1 MNKNPFRFGLATRV
15 LTVMLLAALFLGGFL
30 LHNEYRSSYQE
41 LLDFGLF
48 ASRIAAHECEYAL
61 YVQESDTLLES
72 LNKILVEPSIIYAA
86 IHDKSGKLLA
96 QKSKLK
102 ENFKPSFTKDLKSS
116 TDSHRPSIH
125 KTKTG
130 IEFTDL
136 IVPIKSQAN
145 PNLAADLS
153 ENPPQSQLL
162 GYLQLGLSH
171 RTYERKLHSMFLYMG
186 ICTVFYLLLAG
197 LLAFD
202 LSRQVVKPVR
212 ELAEA
217 TKKVAAGDFDMPV
230 SASGSG
236 EVAELT
242 LAFGTMQEHLAISR
256 KKVEERT
263 IALANEKER
272 LRVILQSIGD
282 AVIATDEQGNVQ
294 FINPAAETLLAKDS
308 ETAFGTNIEN
318 LFIVEPEGKEAAATT
333 ISGSIQIPR
342 EGVIKGEDAKYVS
355 TTAAPLQSVEGETI
369 GSILAIRD
377 ETERRR
383 VLQQAQRQDRLAS
396 LGRFAAGIVHE
407 IKNPLQS
414 VRSAAELFGISAPNE
429 DLRELSELVLE
440 DVDRL
445 SALLHD
451 ILAYARPQD
460 VAFRTECDVHK
471 ALEGVVGLTRPVLA
485 SKNVVLETAVPS
497 DLPEVVVVHQRL
509 KQILINLINNAGEAM
524 DDGGRITV
532 QAYKSVINEADFVT
546 IEIID
551 TGCGMDK
558 ETLSHIFEP
567 FYSTRNK
574 GTGLG
579 LFLVES
585 FVTEMGG
592 EISVTSEIDQGT
604 TFKVSLPAKV
614 EEATHA

>member
-1 MNKNPFRFGLATRV
+1 MNKKPFRFGLATRV

-30 LHNEYRSSYQE
+30 LHNEYQSSYQE

-72 LNKILVEPSIIYAA
+72 LNKILVEPTIIYAA

-102 ENFKPSFTKDLKSS
+102 ENFRPIFSS
-116 TDSHRPSIH
+116 KETSKIH
-125 KTKTG
+125 KTKG
-130 IEFTDL
+130 GVEFTDL
-136 IVPIKSQAN
+136 VVPIKSQAN

-153 ENPPQSQLL
+153 ENAAESRLL

-171 RTYERKLHSMFLYMG
+171 QTYERKLQSMFLYMG
-186 ICTVFYLLLAG
+186 ICTVFYLFLAG
-197 LLAFD
+197 LLALD

-230 SASGSG
+230 SSSGSG

-282 AVIATDEQGNVQ
+282 AVIATDEKGNVQ
-294 FINPAAETLLAKDS
+294 FINPAAETLLDKD
-308 ETAFGTNIEN
+308 AQLACGKNLEN
-318 LFIVEPEGKEAAATT
+318 LFIVEPEGKEAVGT
-333 ISGSIQIPR
+333 IVSGDIQIPR
-342 EGVIKGEDAKYVS
+342 EGVIKGEKAKYVS
-355 TTAAPLQSVEGETI
+355 TTTAPLQSVEGETI

-429 DLRELSELVLE
+429 DLRELSGLVLE

-445 SALLHD
+445 SALLQD

-460 VAFRTECDVHK
+460 GAFRTECDVHK
-471 ALEGVVGLTRPVLA
+471 AIEGVVGLTRPVMA
-485 SKNVVLETAVPS
+485 SKNIVVETAVPN

-524 DDGGRITV
+524 DDGGTITV
-532 QAYKSVINEADFVT
+532 QANKSVINSADFIT

-551 TGCGMDK
+551 SGCGMNK
-558 ETLSHIFEP
+558 ETLDHIFEP

-592 EISVTSEIDQGT
+592 EISVTSEINEGT
-604 TFKVSLPAKV
+604 TFKVSLPAKT
-614 EEATHA
+614 EEAAHA